1 MFEWRVNQIRV
12 DMMERVL
19 NHMEKQGYEVQ
30 VIVPLYRGSFQQS
43 VDLPGAAEGSAVKT
57 EVLLAGKKLLNEKIP
72 ELHKGMPAVTPENLD
87 VVYGRERQTLQS
99 NRLNSEA

>member
-30 VIVPLYRGSFQQS
+30 VIVPLHGGRFEQSSELEVGS
-43 VDLPGAAEGSAVKT
+43 EGSTVKT
-57 EVLLAGKKLLNEKIP
+57 EVLLAGKKLLNEKLP

-87 VVYGRERQTLQS
+87 IVYGREKANTGGK
-99 NRLNSEA
+99 

>member
-30 VIVPLYRGSFQQS
+30 VIVPLHGGRFDHCVDVAAGS
-43 VDLPGAAEGSAVKT
+43 DGAEVKT
-57 EVLLAGKKLLNEKIP
+57 EVLLAGKKLLNEKMP

-87 VVYGRERQTLQS
+87 IVYGREKATTS
-99 NRLNSEA
+99 IKST

>member
-30 VIVPLYRGSFQQS
+30 VIVPLHGGRFEQYSEIAVGS
-43 VDLPGAAEGSAVKT
+43 DGSAVKT
-57 EVLLAGKKLLNEKIP
+57 EVLLAGKKLLTEKAP

-87 VVYGRERQTLQS
+87 IIYGREKANTGVKS
-99 NRLNSEA
+99 A

>member
-30 VIVPLYRGSFQQS
+30 VIAPLYGGRFEQSSELAAGS
-43 VDLPGAAEGSAVKT
+43 EGSTVKT
-57 EVLLAGKKLLNEKIP
+57 EVLLAGKKLLNEKMP

-87 VVYGRERQTLQS
+87 IVYGREKANTTS
-99 NRLNSEA
+99 K

>member
-30 VIVPLYRGSFQQS
+30 VIVPLHGGRFEQSSELTVGS
-43 VDLPGAAEGSAVKT
+43 EGSTVKT
-57 EVLLAGKKLLNEKIP
+57 EVLLAGKKLLNEKLP

-87 VVYGRERQTLQS
+87 IVYGREKANTGGK
-99 NRLNSEA
+99 

>member
-30 VIVPLYRGSFQQS
+30 VIVPLHGGRSGESSEILQGADGSTI
-43 VDLPGAAEGSAVKT
+43 KT
-57 EVLLAGKKLLNEKIP
+57 EVLLAGKKLLNEKAP
-72 ELHKGMPAVTPENLD
+72 ELHRGMPAVTPENLD
-87 VVYGRERQTLQS
+87 VVYGREKINVGTKS
-99 NRLNSEA
+99 A

>member
-30 VIVPLYRGSFQQS
+30 VIVPLHLDLSEIEPPGSS
-43 VDLPGAAEGSAVKT
+43 EGSSVVKT
-57 EVLLAGKKLLNEKIP
+57 QMLLAGKKLLRDKVVEQRT
-72 ELHKGMPAVTPENLD
+72 GMPAVTPENID
-87 VVYGRERQTLQS
+87 VVYGRDKANIGS
-99 NRLNSEA
+99 KSA

>member
-30 VIVPLYRGSFQQS
+30 VIVPLHGGRFEQSSELSVGS
-43 VDLPGAAEGSAVKT
+43 EGSTVKT
-57 EVLLAGKKLLNEKIP
+57 EVLLAGKKLLNEKLP

-87 VVYGRERQTLQS
+87 IVYGREKANTGGK
-99 NRLNSEA
+99 

>member
-30 VIVPLYRGSFQQS
+30 VIVPLQGGRFELGSDTDS
-43 VDLPGAAEGSAVKT
+43 TGAGGAAVRT
-57 EVLLAGKKLLNEKIP
+57 EVLLAGKKLLNEKLP
-72 ELHKGMPAVTPENLD
+72 EMHKGMPAVTPENLD
-87 VVYGRERQTLQS
+87 VVYGREKA
-99 NRLNSEA
+99 NSIKSP

>member
-30 VIVPLYRGSFQQS
+30 VIVPLHLDSS
-43 VDLPGAAEGSAVKT
+43 EVESPGPSEGTSVKT
-57 EVLLAGKKLLNEKIP
+57 QMLLAGKKLLRDKVVEQRT
-72 ELHKGMPAVTPENLD
+72 GMPAVTPENID
-87 VVYGRERQTLQS
+87 VVYGRDKVNIGS
-99 NRLNSEA
+99 KSA

>member
-30 VIVPLYRGSFQQS
+30 VIVPLGGRFEQSFE
-43 VDLPGAAEGSAVKT
+43 LPTGPDGAPVKT
-57 EVLLAGKKLLNEKIP
+57 EVLLAGKKLLNEKVP
-72 ELHKGMPAVTPENLD
+72 ELHRGMPAVTPENLD
-87 VVYGRERQTLQS
+87 IVYGREKTNAS
-99 NRLNSEA
+99 IKST

>member
-30 VIVPLYRGSFQQS
+30 VIVPLHASLQQS
-43 VDLPGAAEGSAVKT
+43 VDLPAGAEGSAVKT
-57 EVLLAGKKLLNEKIP
+57 EVLLAGKKLLNEKRP

-87 VVYGRERQTLQS
+87 VVYGREKANTAIKS
-99 NRLNSEA
+99 P